1 MTAGVYS
8 EAAQEFNITTQ
19 RGSVLEMTTKKF
31 NLDLDREER
40 MSIGE
45 ELLERINDYMGSVGG
60 VRVSP
65 ELDVDAIV
73 SFAQRLSFEHPV
85 SAQEAIDH
93 IVEGLT
99 RFQVHTPHPRYFG
112 LYNPRP
118 NYMGIMA
125 DMVTAAFNP
134 QLAAWSHAPI
144 AVEIEQYVLKE
155 IAAQFGYSAEAAD
168 GTFTT
173 GGAEA
178 NLTAVLT
185 ALIHHFPSYGKEG
198 LRSLKAQPVMYASA
212 ESHHSLVK
220 AARSC
225 GLGTDSLRIIP
236 ADSQL
241 RMNVHALQRQ
251 IAADRAAG
259 YAPCLLIA
267 TGGTTGAGAIDPIG
281 ELADVAEDEG
291 LWLHVDAAYGGA
303 CVFAPELME
312 QLRDIR
318 RADSITFDA
327 HKWMSVPMGA
337 GMYLTRHREVLHQ
350 AFSITADYM
359 PKEGAG
365 LNRVDPFT
373 HSIQWS
379 RRFIGLKLYLSLA
392 TAGWEGYRRVVRHQ
406 AEMGNR
412 LRQELT
418 RSNWTVVN
426 DTVLP
431 VVCFTDIRVPEESRA
446 KFVSFI
452 CGEAVR
458 SGQAWISVYDM
469 NQEPALRACITNYET
484 AEEDIIALVRLLN
497 SARAQMMNK
506 KER

>member
-1 MTAGVYS
+1 
-8 EAAQEFNITTQ
+8 
-19 RGSVLEMTTKKF
+19 MTTKHF

-40 MSIGE
+40 MRIGE
-45 ELLERINDYMGSVGG
+45 YLLERINDYMGNIREI
-60 VRVSP
+60 RVSP

-73 SFAQRLSFEHPV
+73 QCAQRISFDHPV
-85 SAQEAIDH
+85 GALEAIDH
-93 IVEGLT
+93 ILEGLT

-125 DMVTAAFNP
+125 DTLTAAFNP
-134 QLAAWSHAPI
+134 QLAAWSHAPA
-144 AVEIEQYVLKE
+144 AVEIENFVLKE
-155 IAAQFGYSAEAAD
+155 IAAKFGYSAETAD

-185 ALIHHFPSYGKEG
+185 ALIHHFPSYAKEG
-198 LRSLKAQPVMYASA
+198 LRALKAQPVMYASA

-236 ADSQL
+236 VDSGL
-241 RMNVHALQRQ
+241 RMDVRALEQQ

-259 YAPCLLIA
+259 YAPFLIIG
-267 TGGTTGAGAIDPIG
+267 TGGTTGAGAIDPISA
-281 ELADVAEDEG
+281 LSDVAEDER

-303 CVFAPELME
+303 CVFAPELLE

-318 RADSITFDA
+318 RADSLTFDA

-337 GMYLTRHREVLHQ
+337 GMYLTRHRDVLHQ

-365 LNRVDPFT
+365 LDRIDPFT

-392 TAGWEGYRRVVRHQ
+392 TAGWEGYSSVVRHQ
-406 AEMGNR
+406 AAMGER
-412 LRQELT
+412 LRQELA

-431 VVCFTDIRVPEESRA
+431 VVCFTDIRVPAESRS

-452 CGEAVR
+452 CQEVLR
-458 SGQAWISVYDM
+458 SGQAWISIYEM

-484 AEEDIIALVRLLN
+484 TEEDIIALVELLN
-497 SARAQMMNK
+497 SARAKMKN
-506 KER
+506 

>member
-1 MTAGVYS
+1 MK
-8 EAAQEFNITTQ
+8 N
-19 RGSVLEMTTKKF
+19 F

-40 MSIGE
+40 MNIGTY
-45 ELLERINDYMGSVGG
+45 LLERINDYMGNIRE

-73 SFAQRLSFEHPV
+73 QFAQKLSFDHPV
-85 SAQEAIDH
+85 GAQEAIDH
-93 IVEGLT
+93 ILEGLT
-99 RFQVHTPHPRYFG
+99 QFQVHTPHPRYFG

-118 NYMGIMA
+118 NDMGIMA
-125 DMVTAAFNP
+125 DTITAAFNP
-134 QLAAWSHAPI
+134 QLAAWSHAPV
-144 AVEIEQYVLKE
+144 AVEIENYVLKE
-155 IAAQFGYSAEAAD
+155 IAAKFGYSSETAD

-185 ALIHHFPSYGKEG
+185 ALIYHFPSYAKEG
-198 LRSLKAQPVMYASA
+198 LRALKAQPVMYASA

-236 ADSQL
+236 TDSQL
-241 RMNVHALQRQ
+241 RMNVHALQQQ

-259 YAPCLLIA
+259 YAPFLIIG
-267 TGGTTGAGAIDPIG
+267 TGGTTGSGAIDPIG
-281 ELADVAEDEG
+281 ALADVAEDEQ

-303 CVFAPELME
+303 CVCVPELLE
-312 QLRDIR
+312 QLHDIR

-337 GMYLTRHREVLHQ
+337 GMYLTRHRDILHR
-350 AFSITADYM
+350 AFSISADYM
-359 PKEGAG
+359 PKEGSG
-365 LNRVDPFT
+365 LDRVDPFT

-392 TAGWEGYRRVVRHQ
+392 TAGWEGYGKVVRHQ
-406 AEMGNR
+406 AEMGDR

-431 VVCFTDIRVPEESRA
+431 VVCFTDIRLPAESRS

-452 CGEAVR
+452 CQEVLR
-458 SGQAWISVYDM
+458 SGQAWISIYEM
-469 NQEPALRACITNYET
+469 NKEPALRACVTNYET
-484 AEEDIIALVRLLN
+484 TEEDIIALVELLN
-497 SARAQMMNK
+497 SARAKLKN
-506 KER
+506 